1 MINEIKKELKSKEG
15 KEVYVVINEG
25 RSRKNKVKGVLKKL
39 YSNIFLISVD
49 GMDLSF
55 SYSDVLT
62 KKIIFK

>member
-1 MINEIKKELKSKEG
+1 MINEIKKELKLKEG

-25 RSRKNKVKGVLKKL
+25 RSKKNKVKGLLKKL
-39 YSNIFLISVD
+39 YSNIFILNVE

>member
-1 MINEIKKELKSKEG
+1 MINEIKKELKLKEG
-15 KEVYVVINEG
+15 KEVYVMINEG
-25 RSRKNKVKGVLKKL
+25 RSKKNKVKGLLKKL
-39 YSNIFLISVD
+39 YSNIFILNVD